1 MMLYKVSVFLH
12 LIFAAFWLGGM
23 LFTAAVLVP
32 ATRHKLKEQ
41 RGMLFTE
48 LGTRFSRISWFLF
61 PLLLATGI
69 TAMLG
74 KGFTMDTLLSSQFWS
89 SGYGTTLM
97 TKLAI
102 FGLVL
107 IISGIHDFWLGPRAS
122 ELMDQHP
129 DSGRTQRFR
138 KASSWAGRLNLLA
151 GLTILYYAVTLVR
164 G

>member
-1 MMLYKVSVFLH
+1 MLYKGSVFLH
-12 LIFAAFWLGGM
+12 LVFVAFWLGGM

-32 ATRHKLKEQ
+32 ATRKKLKHQ

-48 LGTRFSRISWFLF
+48 LGTRFSRISWVLF
-61 PLLLATGI
+61 PLLIGTGT
-69 TAMLG
+69 TALLG
-74 KGFTMDTLLSSQFWS
+74 KGFTAGRLLSADFWS

-97 TKLAI
+97 SKLTF

-107 IISGIHDFWLGPRAS
+107 IISGIHDFWLGPKAS
-122 ELMDQHP
+122 ELMDQQP
-129 DSGRTQRFR
+129 ESNRTQQYR

-151 GLTILYYAVTLVR
+151 GLIILYYAVTLVR

>member
-1 MMLYKVSVFLH
+1 MLYKVSVFLH
-12 LIFAAFWLGGM
+12 LIFVAFWLGGM

-32 ATRHKLKEQ
+32 ATRKKLKNQ
-41 RGMLFTE
+41 RGLLFTE
-48 LGTRFSRISWFLF
+48 LGTRFSRISWILF
-61 PLLLATGI
+61 PLLIITGT
-69 TAMLG
+69 TALLG
-74 KGFTMDTLLSSQFWS
+74 KGFTLEALFSSQFWM

-97 TKLAI
+97 TKLTI

-122 ELMDQHP
+122 ELMDQYP
-129 DSGRTQRFR
+129 ESGRTQRFR

-151 GLTILYYAVTLVR
+151 GLFILYYAVTLVR